1 MSTNMALRYSESPTS
16 EADSRLQG
24 KRVAM
29 VTFSPYP
36 GDPRPRRVIDV
47 LLKEGLT
54 VDLVCLTSQGTQRRE
69 SLNGINILRLPIVHR
84 RGSKFAYVWNYS
96 SFIFLSACILA
107 FRSLKRRYDLVYIN
121 NMPDVLVVSA
131 LFPKLLGAK
140 VILDLHDPMP
150 ELMSTIFKLD
160 DSSLPVRLVRW
171 LEKWSIAR
179 AHTVLTVNNAC
190 KRAFASRSCPP
201 EKIHVVMN
209 SPDEGI
215 IPFRRPR
222 SQASAGDVPPKRFV
236 MMYHGSMVE
245 RNGLEVAVDALAL
258 VRKRIPAAELRI
270 YTRETPFLQKV
281 MDKARSNGL
290 EDCVRFMGPKRLEEI
305 VREIEACDLG
315 IVPNQMN
322 AFTEICTPTRIFEY
336 LSMGKPV
343 IAPRTTG
350 VEDYFDQDALLFFE
364 PGDTDELARM
374 IEYVAFHRTETMER
388 VHLGQRV
395 LLKHTWSR
403 ESRVLVDAVDELLNG
418 NKP

>member
-1 MSTNMALRYSESPTS
+1 MALRCSESPIS

-47 LLKEGLT
+47 LLREGLT
-54 VDLVCLTSQGTQRRE
+54 VDLVCLGSQGAQRRE

-84 RGSKFAYVWNYS
+84 RDSKFAYVWNYS

-107 FRSLKRRYDLVYIN
+107 YRSLKRRYDLVYIN

-160 DSSLPVRLVRW
+160 DSSLSVRLVRW

-222 SQASAGDVPPKRFV
+222 SQTSAGDVPPKRFV

-258 VRKRIPAAELRI
+258 VRKKIPAAELRI
-270 YTRETPFLQKV
+270 YTRETPFLHKV
-281 MDKARSNGL
+281 MDRARSNGL
-290 EDCVRFMGPKRLEEI
+290 EDCVRFMGPKQLEEI

-322 AFTEICTPTRIFEY
+322 AFTQICTPTRIFEY

-350 VEDYFDQDALLFFE
+350 VQDYFDQDALLFFE

-374 IEYVAFHRTETMER
+374 IEYVAFRRSEAIER

-418 NKP
+418 GKRERS